1 MGSCCASI
9 DAVYVADLTGGSSN
23 SLISRRYC
31 RMATGDILGA
41 SPEARPSEF
50 DRASG
55 DAPAS
60 ILLSK
65 GYRRHE
71 CYPDGSPDMKSIL
84 KRSALSIFVAVLLSS
99 CAASPVDDIDATPGR
114 TISFLHLNDT
124 YRVGAVEDGNR
135 GGFGRVTTIIRTLQA
150 QGKTVRLLHGGDFLY
165 PSLESQLWN
174 GEQMVEGMNFMHELA
189 PMFVVPGNHEFDR
202 RTPEAVINAI
212 RQSKFEWLADNLR
225 LATGVAEIDQR
236 LRSQFIVEIEGRKI
250 GIFALT
256 ALPQDGGNSRDYL
269 SYESDYVA
277 AAERVI
283 KGFEAAGVD
292 LIIGLTHL
300 LLADDIK
307 VAELKAKHPKFL
319 FVVGGHDHEPEH
331 EVGTDSSAEVM
342 KGASNAR
349 NIWQIDVTFN
359 SNDVPSIETTMIALD
374 TSVEMDAEYQIIAD
388 KWRARLLAKMPFLT
402 ARIGE
407 AAVPLDGREVAIRS
421 AESNWGNFIADQ
433 MRGAF
438 GQPPADLAFINSGT
452 LRIDDYIAGDIT
464 FEDIGRTFGFS
475 SFLGYLQMTG
485 AEFRTTLEAGFRGI
499 GLGKGYFPQI
509 SGFRVCIDRGR
520 PNGQRIV
527 QMQVPTAE
535 GWADIDADREYSV
548 VAPDY
553 LLRGGDGYQFPQHRE
568 RSRPASELKYLVLDA
583 VIRAQSAGVKVGALI
598 DPENPR
604 IKFAGPDGELCF
616 Q

>member
-1 MGSCCASI
+1 
-9 DAVYVADLTGGSSN
+9 
-23 SLISRRYC
+23 
-31 RMATGDILGA
+31 
-41 SPEARPSEF
+41 
-50 DRASG
+50 
-55 DAPAS
+55 
-60 ILLSK
+60 
-65 GYRRHE
+65 
-71 CYPDGSPDMKSIL
+71 MKSIL

-99 CAASPVDDIDATPGR
+99 CAASPLSAVDADPGG

-189 PMFVVPGNHEFDR
+189 PLFVVPGNHEFDR
-202 RTPEAVINAI
+202 RTPKAVINAI
-212 RQSKFEWLADNLR
+212 RQSKFTWLADNLH
-225 LATGVAEIDQR
+225 LATGIAEIDGQ
-236 LRSQFIVEIEGRKI
+236 LRSQFIVEINGRKI

-256 ALPQDGGNSRDYL
+256 VLPQHGGNARNYL
-269 SYESDYVA
+269 SFESDYVRE
-277 AAERVI
+277 AERVI

-300 LLADDIK
+300 LLVDDIK
-307 VAELKAKHPKFL
+307 IAELKARHPKFL
-319 FVVGGHDHEPEH
+319 FVVGGHDHDPEH
-331 EVGTDSSAEVM
+331 ELGTATSAEVM

-349 NIWQIDVTFN
+349 SIWRIDVTFDGN
-359 SNDVPSIETTMIALD
+359 NVPSIETKMIALD
-374 TSVEMDAEYQIIAD
+374 TSVERDAEYQVIAD
-388 KWRARLLAKMPFLT
+388 KWRDRLLARMPFLT
-402 ARIGE
+402 SRIGE
-407 AAVPLDGREVAIRS
+407 AAVLLDGREVAIRS

-438 GQPPADLAFINSGT
+438 GQPPIDLAFINAGT

-485 AEFRTTLEAGFRGI
+485 AEFRTTLEAGYRGT

-509 SGFRVCIDRGR
+509 SGFRVCIDRDR
-520 PNGQRIV
+520 PNGERIV
-527 QMQVPTAE
+527 QMQVPTAD

-553 LLRGGDGYQFPQHRE
+553 LLRGGDGYEFPQHRE
-568 RSRPASELKYLVLDA
+568 RSRPASELKYLVMDA
-583 VIRAQSAGVKVGALI
+583 IIRAQAAGAKVGMLV
-598 DPENPR
+598 DPKNPR
-604 IKFAGPDGELCF
+604 IAFRSANAERCF
-616 Q
+616 N

>member
-1 MGSCCASI
+1 MTFIPMRCALPVFI
-9 DAVYVADLTGGSSN
+9 
-23 SLISRRYC
+23 
-31 RMATGDILGA
+31 
-41 SPEARPSEF
+41 
-50 DRASG
+50 
-55 DAPAS
+55 
-60 ILLSK
+60 
-65 GYRRHE
+65 
-71 CYPDGSPDMKSIL
+71 
-84 KRSALSIFVAVLLSS
+84 ALLLSS
-99 CAASPVDDIDATPGR
+99 CAASPVANIDATPGR
-114 TISFLHLNDT
+114 TISILHLNDT
-124 YRVGAVEDGNR
+124 YRVGAVEEGNR
-135 GGFGRVTTIIRTLQA
+135 GGFGRVTTIIHTLQA
-150 QGKTVRLLHGGDFLY
+150 QGNTVRLLHGGDFLY

-212 RQSKFEWLADNLR
+212 RQSKFEWLADNMYLD
-225 LATGVAEIDQR
+225 TGVDEVDQR
-236 LRSQFIVEIEGRKI
+236 LRSQFIAEIDGRKI

-256 ALPQDGGNSRDYL
+256 VLPQHGGNVRDYL
-269 SYESDYVA
+269 TFESDYVTE
-277 AAERVI
+277 AERVI
-283 KGFEAAGVD
+283 NGFEAAGDD
-292 LIIGLTHL
+292 LIVGLTHL

-307 VAELKAKHPKFL
+307 VAELKAQHPKFL

-331 EVGTDSSAEVM
+331 EAGTDSSAEVM

-349 NIWQIDVTFN
+349 SIWQIDVTFDN
-359 SNDVPSIETTMIALD
+359 NDVPSIETTMIALD
-374 TSVEMDAEYQIIAD
+374 TSVAMDAEYQVIAD
-388 KWRARLLAKMPFLT
+388 KWRDRLLAKMPFLT
-402 ARIGE
+402 SRIGE

-438 GQPPADLAFINSGT
+438 GQPLADLAFINGGT

-475 SFLGYLQMTG
+475 SFLSHLRMTG
-485 AEFRTTLEAGFRGI
+485 GEFRTTLEAGYRGT
-499 GLGKGYFPQI
+499 GLGKGYFPQV

-520 PNGQRIV
+520 PNGERIV
-527 QMQVPTAE
+527 QMQLPTE
-535 GWADIDADREYSV
+535 DGWADIDTDREYAV

-553 LLRGGDGYQFPQHRE
+553 LLRGGDGYQFPQDRE

-583 VIRAQSAGVKVGALI
+583 VIRAQAAGTRVGAPV

-604 IKFAGPDGELCF
+604 IEFASSDGELCF

>member
-1 MGSCCASI
+1 M
-9 DAVYVADLTGGSSN
+9 T
-23 SLISRRYC
+23 
-31 RMATGDILGA
+31 
-41 SPEARPSEF
+41 
-50 DRASG
+50 
-55 DAPAS
+55 
-60 ILLSK
+60 
-65 GYRRHE
+65 
-71 CYPDGSPDMKSIL
+71 SIL
-84 KRSALSIFVAVLLSS
+84 KRCVLTISIAVLLSS
-99 CAASPVDDIDATPGR
+99 CAASPVSDVDATPGGK
-114 TISFLHLNDT
+114 ISFLHLNDT
-124 YRVGAVEDGNR
+124 YWVGAVEDGNR
-135 GGFGRVTTIIRTLQA
+135 GGFGRVTTIIHTLQT
-150 QGKTVRLLHGGDFLY
+150 QGNTVRLLHGGDFLY
-165 PSLESQLWN
+165 PSLESQLWD

-212 RQSKFEWLADNLR
+212 RQSKFEWLADNMH
-225 LATGVAEIDQR
+225 LATGVDEIDRR
-236 LRSQFIVEIEGRKI
+236 LRSQFITEIDGRKI

-256 ALPQDGGNSRDYL
+256 VLPQHGGNVRDYL
-269 SYESDYVA
+269 SFEPDYVA
-277 AAERVI
+277 EAERVI
-283 KGFEAAGVD
+283 KGFEAADVD

-300 LLADDIK
+300 LLADDIE
-307 VAELKAKHPKFL
+307 VAKLKAKHPKFL

-331 EVGTDSSAEVM
+331 EPGTATSAEVM

-349 NIWQIDVTFN
+349 SIWQIDVTFD
-359 SNDVPSIETTMIALD
+359 SNDVPSIETMMIALD
-374 TSVEMDAEYQIIAD
+374 TTVEVDAEYQVIAD
-388 KWRARLLAKMPFLT
+388 KWRARMLAKMPFLT
-402 ARIGE
+402 SRIGE

-433 MRGAF
+433 MRDAF
-438 GQPPADLAFINSGT
+438 GEPRSDLAFINGGT

-475 SFLGYLQMTG
+475 SFLGHLQMTG
-485 AEFRTTLEAGFRGI
+485 GEFQTTLEAGYRGT

-520 PNGQRIV
+520 PNGERIV
-527 QMQVPTAE
+527 QMQVPTAD
-535 GWADIDADREYSV
+535 GWADIETDREYSV

-583 VIRAQSAGVKVGALI
+583 VIRAQAAGAKVGAPV

-604 IKFAGPDGELCF
+604 IKFASPDSELCF